1 MRGAKCCRTASGQ
14 AKMKRIRQ
22 ANANRPEPDHTVLRL
37 DYESDVDGISD
48 WALLRPGDALRG
60 TCMVILHGH
69 GSHGDQLY
77 TRADIRETWLGLA
90 VRLGATVLTP
100 NLRDNAWMSPAA
112 AEDLHALI
120 GWVRENHGIERFI
133 FRSGSMGGTGNVIY
147 ATLHPEDVSA
157 CVALGFVSDLAAY
170 HAWCRE
176 RNDGVIKEI
185 CDAIEMNY
193 GGPPEA
199 RPEVYERHSP
209 VFHAERLAAP
219 LFLAHGAQD
228 ALMPVDQAR
237 RMVAALRNKRNVVY
251 RETPGNHDS
260 PCFLQEACEWV
271 AARIKEA

>member
-1 MRGAKCCRTASGQ
+1 MRGAKCRRTASGQ
-14 AKMKRIRQ
+14 AEMKRIRQ

-48 WALLRPGDALRG
+48 WALLRPGGAARR
-60 TCMVILHGH
+60 TCAVVLHGH

-77 TRADIRETWLGLA
+77 TRRDVRESWLRFYAGHG
-90 VRLGATVLTP
+90 VTILTP

-112 AEDLHALI
+112 AADLHALI

-133 FRSGSMGGTGNVIY
+133 FQSGSMGGTGNVIY

-170 HAWCRE
+170 HAWCRAH
-176 RNDGVIKEI
+176 NQGVIKEI
-185 CDAIEMNY
+185 CDAIETNY
-193 GGPPEA
+193 GGTPAAQPDLYA
-199 RPEVYERHSP
+199 RHSP
-209 VFHAERLAAP
+209 LFHAERFTSP
-219 LFLAHGAQD
+219 LFLAHGADD

-237 RMVAALRNKRNVVY
+237 RLAAALKNKKDFVY
-251 RETPGNHDS
+251 REVPGNHDS
-260 PCFLQEACEWV
+260 PCFLPEAFEWV